1 MLCIL
6 NTPSF
11 KKKDTHT
18 LISHYFPISHP
29 YFFQYLTLLSQA
41 LFIIQLIP
49 FFQLLFSNCLVMLLV
64 NASVQETLWMDA
76 PFSAFLPSP
85 AEEFSCC
92 FALVDRGL
100 YKNNFTALSFK
111 LQIHKGVAI

>member
-1 MLCIL
+1 
-6 NTPSF
+6 
-11 KKKDTHT
+11 
-18 LISHYFPISHP
+18 
-29 YFFQYLTLLSQA
+29 
-41 LFIIQLIP
+41 
-49 FFQLLFSNCLVMLLV
+49 MLLV

-111 LQIHKGVAI
+111 LQIHKGVAIQKNLACFKKDIFDVQMNLLNMQP

>member
-1 MLCIL
+1 
-6 NTPSF
+6 
-11 KKKDTHT
+11 
-18 LISHYFPISHP
+18 
-29 YFFQYLTLLSQA
+29 
-41 LFIIQLIP
+41 
-49 FFQLLFSNCLVMLLV
+49 MLLV

-92 FALVDRGL
+92 FALVDKGL